1 MKNSVLIIV
10 AHPDDETISMGGTIR
25 KHINNG
31 DDVNIIS
38 MTDGVGSRDYS
49 THTDVNN
56 RNQSAEQA
64 SKVLGFNW
72 AERYDFKDNELDSY
86 PLIEVIKCIEKVKEK
101 YLPNIIYT
109 HSGADL
115 NIDHRIVARAV
126 LTSFRPQPDEL
137 CKEIR
142 LFEVASSTDYGSPS
156 LLGNFTPNLYISI
169 DDTWEYKLNAL
180 KAYDSEMRHFPH
192 SRSIESINNLAKL
205 RGSQVGYNLAEAF
218 EVIRKLED

>member
-1 MKNSVLIIV
+1 MKNSVLVVV

-38 MTDGVGSRDYS
+38 MTNGVGSRDIS
-49 THTDVNN
+49 DANDIKD
-56 RNQSAEQA
+56 RGKSAELA
-64 SKVLGFNW
+64 SKALGFNW
-72 AERYDFKDNELDSY
+72 GEKHNFTDNEMDSY
-86 PLIEVIKCIEKVKEK
+86 PLIKVVKCIEKAKES
-101 YLPNIIYT
+101 YLPNIVYT

-115 NIDHRIVARAV
+115 NIDHRIVVNAV
-126 LTSFRPQPDEL
+126 LTAFRPQPGEL

-142 LFEVASSTDYGSPS
+142 LFEVASSTDYGDQR
-156 LLGNFTPNLYISI
+156 LLGNFMPNLYISI
-169 DDTWEYKLNAL
+169 DSTWHSKL
-180 KAYDSEMRHFPH
+180 KALEAYSSEMREYPH
-192 SRSIESINNLAKL
+192 ARSIKAINNLAKL